1 MSDITRLLK
10 VNKLLKKRLLAVDQ
24 IYLRVQGFFTV
35 AHLQH

>member
-1 MSDITRLLK
+1 MSDITSLLK

-24 IYLRVQGFFTV
+24 TYLLAQGFFTV